1 MMEAGRYYVG
11 DLCYVLHEVWDEV
24 CDLTFDK
31 NGRMLDGEHY
41 LKDGRKFALYSTKY
55 GDGTY
60 TDTQGRKYGVDAG
73 CIGCILED
81 DIDFKV
87 QGNETDGGQI
97 IDFPKDFVT
106 GNNNGQ
112 LLFGH
117 ILIETGDTDDEPYDE
132 Y

>member
-31 NGRMLDGEHY
+31 QGRMLDGEHY

-60 TDTQGRKYGVDAG
+60 HDAQGRRYHVDAG

-81 DIDFKV
+81 DINLKIE
-87 QGNETDGGQI
+87 GNETDGGQLI
-97 IDFPKDFVT
+97 EFARDFVT
-106 GNNNGQ
+106 GDNNGQ
-112 LLFGH
+112 LLFGTV
-117 ILIETGDTDDEPYDE
+117 LIETGDDDGVFDE
-132 Y
+132 S

>member
-31 NGRMLDGEHY
+31 EGRMLDGEHY

-60 TDTQGRKYGVDAG
+60 YDTKGRKYLVDAG

-81 DIDFKV
+81 EIDLK
-87 QGNETDGGQI
+87 NKDNDTDGGNI
-97 IDFPKDFVT
+97 IDFDRDFVT
-106 GNNNGQ
+106 GDNNGK
-112 LLFGH
+112 LLFGPVY
-117 ILIETGDTDDEPYDE
+117 IETGDDTDYDE
-132 Y
+132 E

>member
-24 CDLTFDK
+24 CSLTFDK
-31 NGRMLDGEHY
+31 EGRMLDGEHY
-41 LKDGRKFALYSTKY
+41 LKDGRKFALYSTMY

-60 TDTQGRKYGVDAG
+60 HDGQGRRYLVDAG

-81 DIDFKV
+81 DIDFRNKE
-87 QGNETDGGQI
+87 NETGGGNV
-97 IDFPKDFVT
+97 IDFARDFVT
-106 GNNNGQ
+106 GDNKGQ

-117 ILIETGDTDDEPYDE
+117 IMIETGDEIGDFDED
-132 Y
+132 

>member
-31 NGRMLDGEHY
+31 QGRMLDGEHY

-60 TDTQGRKYGVDAG
+60 YDAQGRKYFVDAG
-73 CIGCILED
+73 SIGCILED
-81 DIDFKV
+81 DLDLKKH
-87 QGNETDGGQI
+87 GNDTSGGQI
-97 IDFPKDFVT
+97 IEFARDFVT
-106 GNNNGQ
+106 GDNNGQ
-112 LLFGH
+112 LLFGTV
-117 ILIETGDTDDEPYDE
+117 LIETGDDDGVFDE
-132 Y
+132 D